1 MSLFGHN
8 MLSLPEHMTLRS
20 YNEFCTDTRKKKWTW
35 FLINTSLRLDDFWVR
50 VLTLY
55 HISFMYVSLRSAHV
69 VTKLLKAS
77 FDLQYFTTIRPGL
90 VIFLREVV
98 LFEIFVVVQL
108 SLIVSESSLTVLGTL
123 FRSSLCGIKHSETSF
138 NWLDHKTWYCYVF
151 VGCTR
156 FCFSLC
162 L

>member
-1 MSLFGHN
+1 
-8 MLSLPEHMTLRS
+8 
-20 YNEFCTDTRKKKWTW
+20 
-35 FLINTSLRLDDFWVR
+35 
-50 VLTLY
+50 
-55 HISFMYVSLRSAHV
+55 MYVSLRSAHV

-98 LFEIFVVVQL
+98 LFEIFVVQL

-123 FRSSLCGIKHSETSF
+123 FRSALCGIKHSETSF

-156 FCFSLC
+156 FIIFLC
-162 L
+162 VCSVTFIMYRNPSNVYSVISSVWDCLH